1 MVDDFENYADLNGGA
16 TAATIRE
23 AADSPSTHAATLQTL
38 VTDLADDSQQIRSTI
53 EGDFQDATAIN
64 LNPATA
70 AARRLTQSGLYAV
83 GLLNSLADTV
93 ETFDTEVETLN
104 TELHDNTYAR
114 WQAQNNTTSDNSEAG
129 SGDDGD
135 DAPELSYAEIKAE
148 EKAKL
153 QGRYDRAHTALETE
167 ADRVAGLFEGTPDLD
182 DVKQLVLLGYIPL
195 TMAGV
200 WPDLE
205 LTDDER
211 QQAVREMTPQEQ
223 AEYVQNTEDLPPGLA
238 DVISP
243 EAQQILANDV
253 AGDIKDKDIDGD
265 TVRIMDLLKDQEPFA
280 HGLYSQVSTEELAQ
294 AIKSV
299 NDDAF
304 PGGQVV
310 NLNDPDKVEFYKDFL
325 SAAGATFATYTKGT
339 GDYAPP
345 SDLTDRWFD
354 AITTDDKGEGAALT
368 MLIRAGGQS
377 SSFEPDFLSDLTG
390 RVYDWERD
398 QDGAVWGPRNNND
411 VVNPFLT
418 DLGDGTYDG
427 KYVYGGDGLANLLGA
442 MEHTPE
448 AAHDFFDAGYP
459 DGDTSE
465 ENSRLKYLL
474 EDRTFSDERGSDNG
488 NGLGAALESASV
500 GSREDDPE
508 WSARF
513 TSEMF
518 NTIAEKS
525 GSGDGTFIG
534 MDYPDDAWHIWPGM
548 ADNLG
553 NIGASYSSDIYD
565 IVAGSPAP
573 GDTHL
578 QIDSGDLDKVFGEIG
593 RGNKDGI
600 ETLSAGIMLEGNE
613 RLQDAIDEWKA
624 EHPGEAI
631 DLESVT
637 EGSLGEALRGRGGT
651 NGEILGHIINTAI
664 TVDEHDQTLAETRA
678 AYVSK
683 ALDITGGFIPGAGT
697 VLGEGANELLKSGY
711 DVAKSEGL
719 DALKNAVASA
729 PDATSGEYVR
739 SERSSMSDA
748 LENNITS
755 QLIRSGILTVG
766 DGPHQIPES
775 LTTAGPPETGPNGE
789 QIETRVLNPDLYD
802 SDGPDT
808 IGEDDDYTDAER
820 RQMLEDLYDWAN
832 GNSSSYV
839 ESITQPAQDGLDREL
854 NKR

>member
-23 AADSPSTHAATLQTL
+23 AADSPGTHAATLQLL
-38 VTDLADDSQQIRSTI
+38 VDDLADDSTQIRSTI
-53 EGDFQDATAIN
+53 EGDFQDATTMN
-64 LNPATA
+64 LQPAND

-93 ETFDTEVETLN
+93 ETFDNEVETLN
-104 TELHDNTYAR
+104 TELNTNTNAR
-114 WQAQNNTTSDNSEAG
+114 WQAQNNTPSDNSEAG
-129 SGDDGD
+129 SGDDSD
-135 DAPELSYAEIKAE
+135 DGPPDLSYADIKAQ

-153 QGRYDRAHTALETE
+153 QGRYNTAHNTLETE
-167 ADRVAGLFEGTPDLD
+167 ADRVAGLFEGTPDLA
-182 DVKQLVLLGYIPL
+182 DVKQLVLAGYIPL
-195 TMAGV
+195 SMAGV
-200 WPDLE
+200 WPNLQ

-211 QQAVREMTPQEQ
+211 TQAQLNTVREMTPEEQ
-223 AEYVQNTEDLPPGLA
+223 AEYVQNTQDLPPGLA
-238 DVISP
+238 EVITP

-253 AGDIKDKDIDGD
+253 ASDIKSPDIDEQ
-265 TVRIMDLLKDQEPFA
+265 TVRIMDLLKDQAPFA
-280 HGLYSQVSTEELAQ
+280 HDLYSQVTTDELAD
-294 AIKSV
+294 AVKSV

-310 NLNDPDKVEFYKDFL
+310 NLNDPDKVDFYKDFL

-339 GDYAPP
+339 GEYAPP
-345 SDLTDRWFD
+345 SNLTDTWFD
-354 AITTDDKGEGAALT
+354 AVTTDDKGEGAALT

-398 QDGAVWGPRNNND
+398 QNGAVWGPRNDND

-459 DGDTSE
+459 DGDTSQD
-465 ENSRLKYLL
+465 NDRLKYLL
-474 EDRTFSDERGSDNG
+474 EDRTFSDDRGSDNG
-488 NGLGAALESASV
+488 NGLGIALEAASV
-500 GSREDDPE
+500 GSREDNPE
-508 WSARF
+508 WSANF

-518 NTIAEKS
+518 NTIADKS
-525 GSGDGTFIG
+525 GSGDGNLLG
-534 MDYPDDAWHIWPGM
+534 WDYPDDKWHIWPGM

-565 IVAGSPAP
+565 IVGGSPAP

-600 ETLSAGIMLEGNE
+600 ETLSAAIMLEGND
-613 RLQDAIDEWKA
+613 RLQDAVTEWKQD
-624 EHPGEAI
+624 HPGEPI

-651 NGEILGHIINTAI
+651 NGEILGHIINKAI
-664 TVDEHDQTLAETRA
+664 TVDEDDQGLAATRE

-683 ALDITGGFIPGAGT
+683 AMDIAGGFVPGAGT
-697 VLGEGANELLKSGY
+697 VLGEGASELAKSGY
-711 DVAKSEGL
+711 DVAKSETL
-719 DALKNAVASA
+719 DLLKNAVASS
-729 PDATSGEYVR
+729 PDATAGDYVR
-739 SERSSMSDA
+739 DERSSVSDA
-748 LENNITS
+748 LENNVTS
-755 QLIRSGILTVG
+755 QLIRSGILEVG
-766 DGPHQIPES
+766 DGPNQIPES
-775 LTTAGPPETGPNGE
+775 LTVEGPNGS
-789 QIETRVLNPDLYD
+789 RVVNPDLYD
-802 SDGPDT
+802 ADGPDT
-808 IGEDDDYTDAER
+808 IGEEGDYTAAQRE
-820 RQMLEDLYDWAN
+820 QMLDDLYNWAN
-832 GNSSSYV
+832 SNPSSYV

-854 NKR
+854 NKS

>member
-1 MVDDFENYADLNGGA
+1 MVDDFEKYADLNGGA

-38 VTDLADDSQQIRSTI
+38 VADLADDSQAIRSTI
-53 EGDFQDATAIN
+53 EGDFQDATTMN
-64 LNPATA
+64 LQPATA

-93 ETFDTEVETLN
+93 ETFDAEVDALN
-104 TELHDNTYAR
+104 EELHDNTYAR
-114 WQAQNNTTSDNSEAG
+114 WQAQSNSARDSSEAG
-129 SGDDGD
+129 SGGEDDGP
-135 DAPELSYAEIKAE
+135 PELTYAEIKAE

-167 ADRVAGLFEGTPDLD
+167 ADRVAGLFEGTPDLA
-182 DVKQLVLLGYIPL
+182 DVKQLVLAGYIPL
-195 TMAGV
+195 GMAGV
-200 WPDLE
+200 WPNLQ

-211 QQAVREMTPQEQ
+211 TQAQLNTVKNMTDEEQ
-223 AEYVQNTEDLPPGLA
+223 ADYVRNTEDIDPAIAEVITPAAQEMLA
-238 DVISP
+238 D
-243 EAQQILANDV
+243 DV
-253 AGDIKDKDIDGD
+253 ATDLQTKEIDER
-265 TVRIMDLLKDQEPFA
+265 TVRIMALLKDQQPFA
-280 HGLYSQVSTEELAQ
+280 HGLYSQVSTDEVAD

-299 NDDAF
+299 NDSAF

-310 NLNDPDKVEFYKDFL
+310 NRNDPDKVDFYKDFL
-325 SAAGATFATYTKGT
+325 AAAGATFATYTKGT
-339 GDYAPP
+339 GQYAPP
-345 SDLTDRWFD
+345 DDLTDRWFD
-354 AITTDDKGEGAALT
+354 AITTDDKGEGAALSL
-368 MLIRAGGQS
+368 LIRSGGQS
-377 SSFEPDFLSDLTG
+377 SSYDADFLSDLTG

-398 QDGAVWGPRNNND
+398 QDGAVWAPRNDND

-459 DGDTSE
+459 DGDQSQ
-465 ENSRLKYLL
+465 ENERLKYLL

-488 NGLGAALESASV
+488 NGLGIALESASV

-525 GSGDGTFIG
+525 GTGDDNLLGW
-534 MDYPDDAWHIWPGM
+534 DYPDDAWHIWPGM

-613 RLQDAIDEWKA
+613 RLQDAVDEWKA
-624 EHPGEAI
+624 DHPGEPL

-651 NGEILGHIINTAI
+651 NGEILGHIVNKAI
-664 TVDEHDQTLAETRA
+664 IVDEHDQSLAETRA

-683 ALDITGGFIPGAGT
+683 AMDIAGGFVPGAGT
-697 VLGEGANELLKSGY
+697 VLGEGASELAKSAY

-719 DALKNAVASA
+719 DALKNAVGSA
-729 PDATSGEYVR
+729 PDATSGEYER
-739 SERSSMSDA
+739 DERSSLSDA
-748 LENNITS
+748 LESNTTS
-755 QLIRSGILTVG
+755 QLIRSGILEVG
-766 DGPHQIPES
+766 DGPNQIPES
-775 LTTAGPPETGPNGE
+775 LTVPGPDGS
-789 QIETRVLNPDLYD
+789 RVLNPDLYD
-802 SDGPDT
+802 ADGPET

-820 RQMLEDLYDWAN
+820 EQMAEDLYHWAT
-832 GNSSSYV
+832 GNPASYV
-839 ESITQPAQDGLDREL
+839 ESMTQPAQDGLDREL
-854 NKR
+854 NKE